1 MFMFKWYSST
11 CTSPATTCR
20 DNFQG
25 DYQAPGDLWEADLH
39 CQGAVDEQEV
49 RALLGGAGQHYTS
62 LTCPGE

>member
-1 MFMFKWYSST
+1 MFISVY
-11 CTSPATTCR
+11 CTNLYFTRYYLQRQLPGGLPGA
-20 DNFQG
+20 
-25 DYQAPGDLWEADLH
+25 GDLWEADLH